1 MEAGWHTLTRH
12 IRTVFHQLKKRRW
25 PALFRLGHTSIAGG
39 MAR

>member
-1 MEAGWHTLTRH
+1 MEAGWHTWTRH

-25 PALFRLGHTSIAGG
+25 PAFFRLGNTSIAGG